1 MVLHTTVSSTKI
13 SFLTVVVSSKN
24 KQQNKQQNKPKEK
37 TDRRENLLE
46 PTVQRL
52 GLSTSQHQLYVA
64 DCWEFLDEACRR
76 GDSYD
81 IVVVDPPS
89 MAPKEQLRNKALKA
103 YIGLNKGALKILRP
117 GGLMISCSCS
127 SHVTRGDL
135 LQVVQEAARQAG
147 RAVEIEAE
155 GSAGSD
161 HPARR
166 GFPEG
171 DYLQAGRHVQQQIR
185 NCHIQGCPGG
195 LGVTQNPS
203 YFIVVIVVIVGVVV
217 VVLGMVC
224 CKVHGLCIDIVRN
237 SLRDD
242 R

>member
-1 MVLHTTVSSTKI
+1 PAVRACRRNYELNGLQAEVI
-13 SFLTVVVSSKN
+13 
-24 KQQNKQQNKPKEK
+24 EK
-37 TDRRENLLE
+37 G
-46 PTVQRL
+46 QGL

-81 IVVVDPPS
+81 IVSELPERPNDFRSTLCSAKLVVVDPPS

-171 DYLQAGRHVQQQIR
+171 DYLQALYVR
-185 NCHIQGCPGG
+185 
-195 LGVTQNPS
+195 
-203 YFIVVIVVIVGVVV
+203 
-217 VVLGMVC
+217 VL
-224 CKVHGLCIDIVRN
+224 
-237 SLRDD
+237 SS
-242 R
+242 